1 VSEANE
7 PGKGL
12 GLGHLADGSTG
23 LENRDI
29 IFGRKSP
36 QKRDLAK
43 RLRTDMT
50 PAEAR
55 LWGRLRRS
63 QLGGAH
69 FRRQQIIDGFVADFY
84 CHSAGLI
91 VEVDGGIHE
100 EQAEY
105 DRTRDA
111 VISARGLSVVRFT
124 NDQVLSEI
132 EGVLAEIAKI
142 VQAS

>member
-1 VSEANE
+1 
-7 PGKGL
+7 
-12 GLGHLADGSTG
+12 

-63 QLGGAH
+63 QLGGVH

-91 VEVDGGIHE
+91 VEVDGGVHA
-100 EQAEY
+100 EQEDY
-105 DRTRDA
+105 DQMRDA

>member
-1 VSEANE
+1 MTAAETCLWS
-7 PGKGL
+7 
-12 GLGHLADGSTG
+12 HLRC
-23 LENRDI
+23 N
-29 IFGRKSP
+29 
-36 QKRDLAK
+36 
-43 RLRTDMT
+43 
-50 PAEAR
+50 
-55 LWGRLRRS
+55 

>member
-1 VSEANE
+1 M
-7 PGKGL
+7 
-12 GLGHLADGSTG
+12 
-23 LENRDI
+23 ENRDI

-63 QLGGAH
+63 QLGGVH

-91 VEVDGGIHE
+91 VEVDGGVHA
-100 EQAEY
+100 EQEDY
-105 DRTRDA
+105 DQMRDA